1 MSVPAG
7 WYDDGSGRQRW
18 WDGGRWTDDFAPALG
33 AVGQSSPSG
42 RVSPAGRVAS
52 AGPVSSA
59 GSLSLSKGP
68 GAPVLGFVG
77 LGLAVL
83 GTVLACI
90 PAVFGIGVVV
100 LVAAFVVSFIGLFRK
115 GAAKWPSIV
124 GMILSVVGGVVGAV
138 VVVVPLLA
146 SVQGPAVP
154 PTDVPTSASPEEP
167 SELPSAG
174 TSEGRPSPEEIAEGF
189 KALAQA
195 EGLTTYDD
203 MPDFYP
209 CFGQHLYDSDVSDES
224 LRLVVAGQDPLASE
238 RESAGQAIIDA
249 TLACDPQP

>member
-1 MSVPAG
+1 M
-7 WYDDGSGRQRW
+7 
-18 WDGGRWTDDFAPALG
+18 
-33 AVGQSSPSG
+33 
-42 RVSPAGRVAS
+42 
-52 AGPVSSA
+52 
-59 GSLSLSKGP
+59 
-68 GAPVLGFVG
+68 LGFVG

-124 GMILSVVGGVVGAV
+124 G
-138 VVVVPLLA
+138 
-146 SVQGPAVP
+146 
-154 PTDVPTSASPEEP
+154 
-167 SELPSAG
+167 
-174 TSEGRPSPEEIAEGF
+174 
-189 KALAQA
+189 
-195 EGLTTYDD
+195 
-203 MPDFYP
+203 
-209 CFGQHLYDSDVSDES
+209 